1 MGTYKTVTDLIQNN
15 MMNVS
20 RNHNLALEVMITT
33 ILLQME
39 TPITNLKKLL
49 EIYHE
54 ILALN
59 QSKIDKIL
67 YDKLDSWKE
76 NSTLKKVCSLL
87 LK

>member
-1 MGTYKTVTDLIQNN
+1 ML
-15 MMNVS
+15 NVS
-20 RNHNLALEVMITT
+20 RNHNLALELMISN

-39 TPITNLKKLL
+39 NPITNLKKLL

-59 QSKIDKIL
+59 QSKIDHRLK
-67 YDKLDSWKE
+67 DKFDSWKE

-87 LK
+87 IK